1 MKTALLLVV
10 AGLLS
15 GDINAAKGKK
25 RKSSWAA
32 SRDWKDGDP
41 SPYGGNRVM
50 EVKAVK
56 AVKAAERT
64 VKRWRLHVGVTME
77 VVVVR

>member
-1 MKTALLLVV
+1 VKTALLIVV

-56 AVKAAERT
+56 AAERT